1 MTCVI
6 HPHNECI
13 ILLNWLYELMV
24 FIEMERITYC
34 SYFTYIRTQTD
45 LDIIDNVSH
54 LVNMEKYVA
63 YKPYTV

>member
-34 SYFTYIRTQTD
+34 TLLTLLILEPKRIWT
-45 LDIIDNVSH
+45 
-54 LVNMEKYVA
+54 
-63 YKPYTV
+63 